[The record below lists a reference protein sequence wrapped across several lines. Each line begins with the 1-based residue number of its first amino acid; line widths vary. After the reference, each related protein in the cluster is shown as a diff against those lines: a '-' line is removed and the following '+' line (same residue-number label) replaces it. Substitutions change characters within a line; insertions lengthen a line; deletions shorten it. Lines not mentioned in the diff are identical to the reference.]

1 MLRIGKLKEHQ
12 KHYLWEKMLG
22 ENPCQN
28 FKRLL
33 VVWLRSCVCGC
44 VSVCMRLCERVYALV
59 CVNMCSVA
67 QAPLSMKFP
76 GKTRL
81 GGEVCISNL
90 PD

>member
-1 MLRIGKLKEHQ
+1 MPEFQ
-12 KHYLWEKMLG
+12 KATCCLAEIM
-22 ENPCQN
+22 
-28 FKRLL
+28 
-33 VVWLRSCVCGC
+33 
-44 VSVCMRLCERVYALV
+44 CMWLCERVYALV

>member
-12 KHYLWEKMLG
+12 KHYLWEKEMLG

-33 VVWLRSCVCGC
+33 VVWLRSCV
-44 VSVCMRLCERVYALV
+44 MWLCERVYALV

-76 GKTRL
+76 GKTQL
-81 GGEVCISNL
+81 GGKVCISNL